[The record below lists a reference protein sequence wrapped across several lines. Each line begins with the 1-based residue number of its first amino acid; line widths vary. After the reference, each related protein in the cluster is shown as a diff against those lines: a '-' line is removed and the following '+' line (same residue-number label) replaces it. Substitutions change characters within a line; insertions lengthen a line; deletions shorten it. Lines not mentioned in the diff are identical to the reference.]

1 MLFSQVD
8 VLESPVS
15 RLVVRITAK
24 PAEYSK
30 RGAARSKTIVIHG
43 DTWWYMVIHGDTLL
57 PKVHEKTCL
66 KHIVKPMEIVYH
78 LPSCLASPSR
88 PSRSAPCTQ
97 QAQPSDL
104 PERRRPPSRSRE
116 SGWVAP
122 SFVQP
127 QVWPDAELWHC
138 HMKGPKK
145 QICLEFEGFES
156 WDKPNTPRHQ
166 NHPRIQRNDLF

>member
-1 MLFSQVD
+1 
-8 VLESPVS
+8 
-15 RLVVRITAK
+15 
-24 PAEYSK
+24 
-30 RGAARSKTIVIHG
+30 
-43 DTWWYMVIHGDTLL
+43 MVIHGDTLL

-78 LPSCLASPSR
+78 QPSCLASPSR
-88 PSRSAPCTQ
+88 PSRSAPRTQ

-127 QVWPDAELWHC
+127 QVWPDAEL
-138 HMKGPKK
+138 
-145 QICLEFEGFES
+145 
-156 WDKPNTPRHQ
+156 
-166 NHPRIQRNDLF
+166 